1 MGSLFS
7 SSHNRGIAP
16 NNNPLINQAYNVE
29 FGYAPVGPVG
39 PVPSVPKRNMFGQVP
54 THHHRRRRRY

>member
-7 SSHNRGIAP
+7 SLYNQKEGSENDGP
-16 NNNPLINQAYNVE
+16 INQAYNVE

-39 PVPSVPKRNMFGQVP
+39 SIASVPKRNLHNV
-54 THHHRRRRRY
+54 TAIRRRRR